1 MPKRRDLTG
10 KQRKFVSEYL
20 VHLNAT
26 RAAIAAGYS
35 PRSAADIGHALLRR
49 HAAVMAAIAEAM
61 KERERRTHVT
71 ADRIVKE
78 LARIAFADIRSFAQ
92 WGPDG
97 MGLRPLAEISDDDAA
112 AVAEIYGPG
121 AAGGRPKLKLHDKKA
136 ALELLARHMGLFNG
150 ARRYVPPKR
159 PEDEFPAREILR
171 RRLARL
177 AGEDPDKKT
186 EGGSG

>member
-20 VHLNAT
+20 IHLNAT
-26 RAAIAAGYS
+26 RAAIGAGYS
-35 PRSAADIGHALLRR
+35 PRSAADIGYTLLRR
-49 HAAVMAAIAEAM
+49 HGAVMAAIAQAM
-61 KERERRTHVT
+61 EERAQRTQVT
-71 ADRIVKE
+71 TDRIVKE

-97 MGLRPLAEISDDDAA
+97 IGLRPLAEISDDDAA

-136 ALELLARHMGLFNG
+136 ALELLARHMGLLNG
-150 ARRYVPPKR
+150 AQRPLPLRR
-159 PEDEFPAREILR
+159 PENELPAREILR
-171 RRLARL
+171 RKLAQL
-177 AGEDPDKKT
+177 AGEDPDKKP
-186 EGGSG
+186 EGGS

>member
-26 RAAIAAGYS
+26 RAAVAAGYS
-35 PRSAADIGHALLRR
+35 ARSAADIGHSLLRR
-49 HAAVMAAIAEAM
+49 HPAVMAAIAAAV

-78 LARIAFADIRSFAQ
+78 LARIAFADIRSFAD

-97 MGLRPLAEISDDDAA
+97 VGLRPLAEISDDDAA
-112 AVAEIYGPG
+112 AVAEIYAPG
-121 AAGGRPKLKLHDKKA
+121 AAGGRPKLRLHDKKA
-136 ALELLARHMGLFNG
+136 ALELLARHLGLFDPS
-150 ARRYVPPKR
+150 RRFIPRR
-159 PEDEFPAREILR
+159 PEDELPAREILR
-171 RRLARL
+171 RKLMQL

-186 EGGSG
+186 EGGE